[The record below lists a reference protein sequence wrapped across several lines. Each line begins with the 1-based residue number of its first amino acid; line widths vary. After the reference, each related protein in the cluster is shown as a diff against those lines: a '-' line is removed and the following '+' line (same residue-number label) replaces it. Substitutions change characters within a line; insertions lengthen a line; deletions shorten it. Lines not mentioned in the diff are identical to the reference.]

1 MDRQSASHY
10 LGRQQSLFFSFIA
23 FLFSAS
29 LGIGYAQTPGITTG
43 PFARTD
49 RIDTELKR
57 GVSTKADV
65 ERVLGKPNGRGG
77 ALMPPSQTKPGD
89 VWVYYNAQSGAP
101 RMSGSRPIK
110 VEVDA
115 RHQMVMI
122 FFEGDIFDGY
132 MWFLHTAQSGGGE
145 K

>member
-1 MDRQSASHY
+1 MNKRSSY
-10 LGRQQSLFFSFIA
+10 
-23 FLFSAS
+23 SAS
-29 LGIGYAQTPGITTG
+29 LRRLSLLLSLSALVFCTSLSPGYAQTSGVTTG
-43 PFARTD
+43 PFAKTD
-49 RIDTELKR
+49 RIDTELTR

-77 ALMPPSQTKPGD
+77 TLMPPSQTKPGD

-122 FFEGDIFDGY
+122 FFDGEIFDGY
-132 MWFLHTAQSGGGE
+132 MWFLHIAKSGGGE
-145 K
+145 